1 MFSDR
6 SNVLTPFV
14 CTQLLSRV
22 QFFVTPWTILS
33 QNSLSVRFPRPEYW
47 SGLPFPMGCCKVL
60 TYNSDELCIKEYIGL
75 WCCFFKVS
83 LAIGTFCQ
91 YSVCAWKLYIY
102 THKHTLT
109 DAHTSVSAYAHLQT
123 CILRGIDFVYSY
135 QITFYLLIWSVPRK
149 CYFNFLSYFFPTFL
163 HLKCYRLTLYINIK

>member
-22 QFFVTPWTILS
+22 QFSVTPRTILS
-33 QNSLSVRFPRPEYW
+33 QNSLSVRFPRPESL

-75 WCCFFKVS
+75 WCCFLKVS

-91 YSVCAWKLYIY
+91 YSVCAWKLYIH
-102 THKHTLT
+102 THTHT
-109 DAHTSVSAYAHLQT
+109 HTHTNTHSRRTHLCF
-123 CILRGIDFVYSY
+123 CICTFTNVYF
-135 QITFYLLIWSVPRK
+135 QGHR
-149 CYFNFLSYFFPTFL
+149 FPCIATRSHF
-163 HLKCYRLTLYINIK
+163 IS